1 MPRAC
6 SRPYQALAKRAR
18 LAGAPDSGRTPM
30 SASRTIPALL
40 ARAMAEFPG
49 REAIVDGGLRW
60 TFADLGEQVYRCAAA
75 MIASGVQRGDRVAV
89 WAPNGHR
96 WGMAAPGAV
105 TAGASLGPVHTR
117 YKGRQ
122 AGPVLGK
129 SAAPRVVVGN
139 RFLGRGY

>member
-6 SRPYQALAKRAR
+6 SRPYQALAKRAG
-18 LAGAPDSGRTPM
+18 LAGAPDPGRTPL
-30 SASRTIPALL
+30 SASRTIPAVL
-40 ARAMAEFPG
+40 AGAMAEFPG

-96 WGMAAPGAV
+96 WVMAALGAA
-105 TAGASLGPVHTR
+105 TARATLVPVD
-117 YKGRQ
+117 
-122 AGPVLGK
+122 PP
-129 SAAPRVVVGN
+129 PR
-139 RFLGRGY
+139 RDEDCSRCAD